1 MNSPI
6 PAARPP
12 SVIMLKLSPN
22 AFITTKVIAS
32 VHGTTI
38 AAMIAFIMLPVKS
51 STTSTASTRP
61 STIASRTLLNDSVTS
76 AA

>member
-1 MNSPI
+1 M

-12 SVIMLKLSPN
+12 SVIMLKLSPK
-22 AFITTKVIAS
+22 AFITTNVMAS

-38 AAMIAFIMLPVKS
+38 AAMIALTMLPVKS
-51 STTSTASTRP
+51 STTSTASARP
-61 STIASRTLLNDSVTS
+61 SAIASRTLLNDSVTS